1 MAIALNGTTGI
12 SGVDGSASAPAVTGT
27 DSNTGINFASDT
39 VNINTGGSTRVTV
52 DSSGNV
58 TCSNDLSVDNNLKA
72 DSGFGSTT
80 TIYGV
85 RAWLKMYWNSGT
97 PTISG
102 SGNVSSL
109 TDTGTGVVTVNF
121 STNMPDVN
129 YSVCVSGDE
138 YSQSQAPLFNV
149 GFSSRGY
156 TTSAVTV
163 GATNFSG
170 TGTDIKSLQLIVVR

>member
-1 MAIALNGTTGI
+1 MALNINGTTGI
-12 SGVDGSASAPAVTGT
+12 SGVDGSASAASIAGT
-27 DSNTGINFASDT
+27 DANTGLSFASDT
-39 VNINTGGSTRVTV
+39 VNINTGGSTRATI
-52 DSSGNV
+52 DSSGN
-58 TCSNDLSVDNNLKA
+58 LKA
-72 DSGFGSTT
+72 NSGFGSVT

-129 YSVCVSGDE
+129 YSTCVSGDE
-138 YSQSQAPLFNV
+138 YGSTAAPLFNV
-149 GFSSRGY
+149 GFSTRGY
-156 TTSAVTV
+156 TTSAVTI
-163 GATNFSG
+163 GSTNFSG